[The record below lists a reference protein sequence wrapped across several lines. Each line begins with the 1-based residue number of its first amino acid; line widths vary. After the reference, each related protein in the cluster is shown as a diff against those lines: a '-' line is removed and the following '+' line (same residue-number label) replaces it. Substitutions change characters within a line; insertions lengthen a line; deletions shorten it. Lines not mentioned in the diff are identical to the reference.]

1 MSPKERT
8 AIARELGRYLVSE
21 SSLYKT
27 GPTERRFIEW
37 FIGARFG
44 DDVKSI
50 ITDGPKDG
58 GIDALIYKGDNV
70 FVLQSKYERSCKVGT
85 LSRTNLS
92 AFERVR
98 ERLVDDDNESFMKWL
113 ATVQPT
119 LVLTYKT
126 LRNKIKNATV
136 TPRFILISTQRSLFK
151 ETATVEVQD
160 FFEIVPLWAL
170 FKEGFTP
177 PVENMVLN
185 ISESLP
191 ITADK
196 DKRFRTVV
204 ALANTSDFIKLLGDQ
219 ENERL
224 FAQNVRT
231 DLRTKLNQRIK
242 DTYENEPD
250 TFWLGNNGIYIVCKK
265 MTPLTRKR
273 ICLEYP
279 SIINGSQ
286 TIHTLASAKKHHKYC
301 QILIRILE
309 MDIHR
314 DSEMLSDVIRRTNE
328 QNPMDPINL
337 SAHEPRQLNIARYLL
352 RYSIFYERREK
363 EWKNEKR
370 DQFPGY
376 VPISIKEVGQ
386 WLGAVDWR
394 IGPGKA
400 RTRPSVM
407 FQENYETLFGGFDAD
422 QDADRYN
429 ELRKVVMAGIYT
441 RAFLRKVPLNYRG
454 RARIMTLVIVRMVY
468 ECLVRSKTNFR
479 RLDDLIRQRE
489 FSGWKISDDAATKLK
504 DLIRAYEKLQKAHQ
518 KTHDGVD
525 FTNFFKRDE
534 LIKKAYKK
542 VFKTRNKQ
550 QLAACLLAP

>member
-1 MSPKERT
+1 MNPKDRT
-8 AIARELGRYLVSE
+8 AIAKELGRYLVSD

-27 GPTERRFIEW
+27 GPVERRFIEW
-37 FIGARFG
+37 FIAARFG
-44 DDVKSI
+44 DDAKST
-50 ITDGPKDG
+50 ITDGTKDG
-58 GIDALIYKGDNV
+58 GIDALVYKGNNV
-70 FVLQSKYERSCKVGT
+70 FILQSKYERSCKVGT

-98 ERLVDDDNESFMKWL
+98 ERLVDDDNESFSKWSK
-113 ATVQPT
+113 TVRST
-119 LVLTYKT
+119 LVPTYGS
-126 LRNKIKNATV
+126 LRRKIKSGSI
-136 TPRFILISTQRSLFK
+136 TPRFILISTQRSIIK
-151 ETATVEVQD
+151 DTATVEVQD
-160 FFEIVPLWAL
+160 FSEIVPLWAL

-177 PVENMVLN
+177 PVENITLN

-191 ITADK
+191 ITANK
-196 DKRFRTVV
+196 DQRFRTVV
-204 ALANTSDFIKLLGDQ
+204 ALANTNDFIKLLKDE

-250 TFWLGNNGIYIVCKK
+250 KFWLGNNGIYIVCKK
-265 MTPLTRKR
+265 IVPLTRKKIR
-273 ICLEYP
+273 LDYP

-286 TIHTLASAKKHHKYC
+286 TIHTLASADKQHKYC

-309 MDIHR
+309 MDMHR
-314 DSEMLSDVIRRTNE
+314 DSEMLSNVIRRTNE

-376 VPISIKEVGQ
+376 VPVSIKEVGQ

-400 RTRPSVM
+400 RTQPSIM
-407 FQENYETLFGGFDAD
+407 FQENYETLFGGFDAEH
-422 QDADRYN
+422 DADRYN
-429 ELRKVVMAGIYT
+429 ELRRVVIAGIYT

-468 ECLVRSKTNFR
+468 ECLVRSRTNFR
-479 RLDDLIRQRE
+479 RLEELVRQRD
-489 FSGWKISDDAATKLK
+489 FSGWKISDDAAIKLK
-504 DLIRAYEKLQKAHQ
+504 DLIRAFEKIQKAHQ

-542 VFKTRNKQ
+542 VFRSRIKQ
-550 QLAACLLAP
+550 QLSTSLLAP